1 MGCLC
6 SKDQRIEK
14 ARKESNK
21 RINKQLQE
29 DEHNKQITCPRQLL
43 LLGADESGQRTIVN
57 QMRCLHAERTAE
69 EKMHYIQNNS
79 KKASGM

>member
-29 DEHNKQITCPRQLL
+29 DKHNNQMTCPRQLL

-57 QMRCLHAERTAE
+57 QMSNVPTTYLQCLVLLWL
-69 EKMHYIQNNS
+69 
-79 KKASGM
+79 GMST